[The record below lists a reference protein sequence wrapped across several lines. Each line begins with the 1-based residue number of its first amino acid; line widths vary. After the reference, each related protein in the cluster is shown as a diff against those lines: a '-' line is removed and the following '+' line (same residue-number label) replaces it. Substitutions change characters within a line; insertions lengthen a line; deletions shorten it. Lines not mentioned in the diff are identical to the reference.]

1 MRGTYFRRVE
11 TIKSP
16 RVRYNNKLQQS
27 KQTIMKQ
34 RYISFTMHLILAVFV
49 CVSFIGIN
57 SCGDDSL
64 DSEEDSIDEVL
75 SIDTTP
81 VSFIYD
87 ELTFHSD
94 GLLYLFDYT
103 PGGQLVSTSTF
114 EVRAVRDG
122 KITVNLRRGKHKL
135 LWMTGICNNAP
146 DGYDYWTGDRHGTH
160 FDPATKELFWYD
172 DYSSSG
178 SVVYYREQN
187 ITVTDHVSSIPLNQ
201 FLPTTCSLRVLSKD
215 IVPAVGLSTGD
226 GFEKEI
232 GTLKIGKRVKTMS
245 LTGKHYTLI
254 DSAAYGVVYAR
265 AVIENSKPID
275 TCVVAFSPSLL
286 CPVGGLSN
294 IPITCEVK
302 DKNGDIVPTTAFP
315 NQTLKR
321 GYVTSLEGFL
331 FSGKPS
337 GWRVT
342 Q

>member
-1 MRGTYFRRVE
+1 MKKRFISFAMRLIWMAF
-11 TIKSP
+11 
-16 RVRYNNKLQQS
+16 
-27 KQTIMKQ
+27 M
-34 RYISFTMHLILAVFV
+34 YISFV
-49 CVSFIGIN
+49 GIN
-57 SCGDDSL
+57 SCGGDL
-64 DSEEDSIDEVL
+64 LESEDDSIDEVL

-81 VSFIYD
+81 MSFTYE
-87 ELTFHSD
+87 ELTFQND

-103 PGGQLVSTSTF
+103 PGGQLVGTSTF
-114 EVRAVRDG
+114 EIRAVLDG
-122 KITVNLRRGKHKL
+122 KITANLRRGKHKL
-135 LWMTGICNNAP
+135 LWMTGICNNTP

-160 FDPATKELFWYD
+160 FDPATKELVWYD
-172 DYSSSG
+172 DYSSSWP
-178 SVVYYREQN
+178 VVYYQEQD

-302 DKNGDIVPTTAFP
+302 DKNGDIVTTTAFP

-321 GYVTSLEGFL
+321 GYITSIEGTL

-337 GWRVT
+337 GWKVT
-342 Q
+342 QYKYD